1 MKQYLDLITDIL
13 DHGSW
18 QENRTGVRTIS
29 IPGAMLRFDL
39 QKDGFPAVT
48 TKKLAF
54 KSVMGELVGFL
65 RASRSAAEFR
75 ALGCKVWDQNANDN
89 AEWRANPYRL
99 GEDDLGPVYGVQ
111 WRAWPAYKLIEAD
124 RSLQIADAQQRGYRL
139 VSAVDDEG
147 VPKVL
152 LYKAID
158 QLRDCLD
165 TIMKN
170 PGSRRIL
177 FHGWNCAEL
186 DAIALPACHLLYQF
200 LPNASTR
207 EISLCLYIRSNDVGL
222 GTPFNLAEAAALLHL
237 VGRLTGYTPRWFT
250 YFIGDAHI
258 YENHLD
264 MVKQQLDRAPFAAP
278 TFVIDER
285 IPAFAETGV
294 YAPQWLELI
303 EPTDFS
309 LDGYQHHPPISAPM
323 AV

>member
-1 MKQYLDLITDIL
+1 MKQYLDLIQTVL
-13 DHGSW
+13 DTGSW

-54 KSVMGELVGFL
+54 KSVVGELVAFL
-65 RASRSAAEFR
+65 RASRSAADFR
-75 ALGCKVWDQNANDN
+75 ALGCKVWDQNANEN
-89 AEWRANPYRL
+89 ADWLANPYRQ
-99 GEDDLGPVYGVQ
+99 GEDDLGAVYGVQ
-111 WRAWPAYKLIEAD
+111 WRAWPAYKLLDAD
-124 RSLQIADAQQRGYRL
+124 NALQLADAQRRGFQV
-139 VSAVDDEG
+139 VSALEENG
-147 VPKVL
+147 KPKVL

-158 QLRDCLD
+158 QLRECLD
-165 TIMKN
+165 TIIKN

-177 FHGWNCAEL
+177 FHGWNCADL

-200 LPNASTR
+200 LPNVTTR
-207 EISLCLYIRSNDVGL
+207 EISLCLYIRSNDLGL
-222 GTPFNLAEAAALLHL
+222 GTPFNLAEGAALLHL

-264 MVKQQLDRAPFAAP
+264 MVTEQCRRTPFAP
-278 TFVIDER
+278 PKLILSDR
-285 IPAFAETGV
+285 IPDYAVTGE
-294 YAPQWLELI
+294 YAPDWLEQV
-303 EPTDFS
+303 EPSDFS
-309 LDGYQHHPPISAPM
+309 LEGYEHHAPISAPM